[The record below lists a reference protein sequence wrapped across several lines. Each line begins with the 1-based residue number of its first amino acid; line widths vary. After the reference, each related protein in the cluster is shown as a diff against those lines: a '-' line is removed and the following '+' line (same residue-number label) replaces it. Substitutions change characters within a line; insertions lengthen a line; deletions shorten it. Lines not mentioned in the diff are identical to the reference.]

1 MTGSK
6 DKEDSMQVID
16 WDEALQKCG
25 DDEDFLRE
33 LLGDLKTET
42 DQEMEIMEEIIRVRN
57 AVTIVMMRGRE
68 QRLCNQ
74 L

>member
-6 DKEDSMQVID
+6 DKEESMQVID

-57 AVTIVMMRGRE
+57 EKSTIF
-68 QRLCNQ
+68 QQ
-74 L
+74 W